1 MVIDILREQLDKA
14 ITFFEDEIEQ
24 YEIKLNG
31 ILTKEYRKHLEN
43 VISHYQTVLYAL
55 NELLK

>member
-24 YEIKLNG
+24 YGIKLKG
-31 ILTKEYRKHLEN
+31 ILPKEYRKHLEN
-43 VISHYQTVLYAL
+43 VISHYQTALYAL
-55 NELLK
+55 NKLK